1 MEAKA
6 IQRTVVC
13 ESGTITYFL
22 TRKSVKNIN
31 LRVKLDGRVLVSANH
46 RVPTAYIDGFIRQK
60 QAYILSALTEFE
72 EKRKRMQEEPK
83 RYVTGESCTLLG
95 RVFRLTVEEA
105 EEETVYIDGDSIFLK
120 VKDGTDFRHKEIMMT
135 RWLKEYRMAVFKRL
149 VDAAYERFRAYH
161 VPYPELRVRS
171 MTSRWGSC
179 HPVKGVITLN
189 SRLIEAPESCI
200 EYVVLHE
207 FAHFIHP
214 DHSRRFWDLVTMLM
228 PDWRER
234 KNRLENREGEKNGAG
249 Y

>member
-1 MEAKA
+1 MEAK
-6 IQRTVVC
+6 QRTVVC
-13 ESGTITYFL
+13 ERGTITYFL

-31 LRVKLDGRVLVSANH
+31 LRVKLDGRVLVSANR
-46 RVPTAYIDGFIRQK
+46 RVPTAYIDDFIRQK
-60 QAYILSALTEFE
+60 QLYILSALAEFE

-83 RYVTGESCTLLG
+83 RYVSGETCRLLG
-95 RVFRLTVEEA
+95 RNFRLTVEEA
-105 EEETVYIDGDSIFLK
+105 EEETVYMDGDGIFLK
-120 VKDGTDFRHKEIMMT
+120 VKDETDFRHKEIMMT
-135 RWLKEYRMAVFKRL
+135 RWLKEYRMAVFKKL
-149 VDAAYERFRAYH
+149 VDAAYERFREYH
-161 VPYPELRVRS
+161 VPYPELKVRS

-207 FAHFIHP
+207 FAHFIYP